1 MTTPDPAAEF
11 LRSLDD
17 NPEVKE
23 EIRQRLLTQELLD
36 LPNTVAQMAA
46 SVSEMRDVFDQRV
59 TALEER
65 FDGFQAQQSENT
77 EQLNSIRQTLDRLDG
92 KVGSLDG
99 RVSNIT
105 GSDYERKATRRTPN
119 LLSRYLH
126 LGQIQVIHSPLQ
138 ETAPYLVQVV
148 NDAME
153 ADTITAEQA
162 DDLDQADIIVLAKD
176 PDNKP
181 THLVAEASVTIDET
195 DIDRA
200 YQRARMLQRITESPA
215 IAAVIGTA
223 ISDANRQRA
232 ADTNVVIL
240 TLRS

>member
-1 MTTPDPAAEF
+1 MTTPDPTAGL

-17 NPEVKE
+17 NPEFKE

-36 LPNTVAQMAA
+36 LPNTVAQMAV
-46 SVSEMRDVFDQRV
+46 SVSEMRDVFDKRV

-77 EQLNSIRQTLDRLDG
+77 EQLNSIRQTLDSLDSR
-92 KVGSLDG
+92 VDSLDG

-105 GSDYERKATRRTPN
+105 GSDYERKATRRTSN
-119 LLSRYLH
+119 LLSRYLR
-126 LGQIQVIHSPLQ
+126 LEQIQVIHSPLQ
-138 ETAPYLVQVV
+138 ETASYLVQVV
-148 NDAME
+148 NDALK
-153 ADTITAEQA
+153 ADTITTEQA

-176 PDNKP
+176 PDGKP
-181 THLVAEASVTIDET
+181 THLVAEASVTIDES

-200 YQRARMLQRITESPA
+200 YQRAQVLQRITESPA

-232 ADTNVVIL
+232 AGTNVVIL